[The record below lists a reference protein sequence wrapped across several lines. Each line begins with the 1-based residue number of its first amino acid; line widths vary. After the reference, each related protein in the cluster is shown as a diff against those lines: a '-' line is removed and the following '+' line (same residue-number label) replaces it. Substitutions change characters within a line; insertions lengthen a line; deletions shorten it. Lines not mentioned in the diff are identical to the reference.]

1 MSPTAIV
8 LALAQNDRD
17 RELLTAFLEDIGYE
31 TRTAKKF
38 DEFDRLLSEVSREN
52 VGLGVFDI
60 DGFTEAVWERSEDLS
75 TDDTSV
81 LILTGNNPERV
92 RKEALSHGAD
102 SIVEKPVRK
111 AELESTIQTLL
122 DR

>member
-1 MSPTAIV
+1 MTRTAIV
-8 LALAQNDRD
+8 LALAQKDRD
-17 RELLTAFLEDIGYE
+17 RELLTAFLEDMGYE
-31 TRTAKKF
+31 TRTARGF
-38 DEFDRLLSEVSREN
+38 DEFDRLRAEVTGEN

-60 DGFTEAVWERSEDLS
+60 DGFTEAVWQRSEELAAG
-75 TDDTSV
+75 DTPV
-81 LILTGNNPERV
+81 LVLTGNKPERV
-92 RKEALSHGAD
+92 RNEALSHGVD